1 MKEFPDPIAF
11 PSYLRRRFLNSKRE
25 MASSNIIY
33 LLFFEFVFLPVCM
46 CGVLFSWFCR
56 DVNAKFGVLQDDRGD
71 DWIRARGSEDQL
83 RDDISIY
90 IYIYFF
96 FLFVLC
102 GIYTVLALF
111 CCEGWFS
118 PFCHVLC
125 HRVYVRTRED

>member
-11 PSYLRRRFLNSKRE
+11 LSYLRRRFLNSKRE

-90 IYIYFF
+90 IYIYYCSLNVVWSRSTAGTSF
-96 FLFVLC
+96 
-102 GIYTVLALF
+102 
-111 CCEGWFS
+111 
-118 PFCHVLC
+118 
-125 HRVYVRTRED
+125 